1 MSKTIPV
8 IDIFAGPG
16 GLGEGFTSFKDYKKR
31 TPFRVALSIEKDPQ
45 AHATLELRSF
55 FRQFRSRRVPNA
67 YYRFLRSEISRE
79 ELFSSHP
86 RESRAAAAEAW
97 QAELGRVQLS
107 AVRKRIRLALAGR
120 TPWILIGGPPCQAY
134 SSAGRARNKGVDSYD
149 PQRDVRQTLYVEYL
163 QIIADHQ
170 PAVFIMENVKG
181 LLSATLSTKRLFE
194 RIVSDLRDPVSAIER
209 EGRSTPTRKHLK
221 YRIYSLTVN
230 GGPATL
236 DPSDYV
242 VKAEQHG
249 VPQAR
254 HRVILLGVREDLECG
269 KPRRLRKTRAM
280 PSRAVFHGLPR
291 LRSGVTERKDSGEAW
306 LGAVGSALERA
317 WLGSVRKN
325 GGAAVARQILS
336 VVDDLVIP
344 KKGRGGEFVRCQ
356 CDVDYRK
363 DWFIDKRIGGACNH
377 FARSHM
383 TADLHRYLF
392 ASSFARV
399 NGLSP
404 YLRDF
409 PKRLWP
415 KHTNVGKAVEG
426 TAFFADRFR
435 VQLGDKPATT
445 ITSHIS
451 QDGHYYIH
459 PDSHQCRSLTV
470 REAARLQTFPDNY
483 FFCGNKTSQYIQVG
497 NAVPPLLALQV
508 AAIVHDLI
516 G

>member
-8 IDIFAGPG
+8 IDLFAGPG
-16 GLGEGFTSFKDYKKR
+16 GLGEGFTSFKDSKKR
-31 TPFRVALSIEKDPQ
+31 SPFRIALSIEKDPQ

-55 FRQFRSRRVPNA
+55 YRQFRDRRVPND
-67 YYRFLRSEISRE
+67 YYRCLRAEISRE
-79 ELFSSHP
+79 ELYSAHP

-97 QAELGRVQLS
+97 QAELGAAPLS
-107 AVRKRIRLALAGR
+107 AVRKRIRVALAGR
-120 TPWILIGGPPCQAY
+120 TPWVLIGGPPCQAY
-134 SSAGRARNKGVDSYD
+134 SIAGRARNRGVDSYD
-149 PQRDVRQTLYVEYL
+149 PERDVRQTLYVEYL

-170 PAVFIMENVKG
+170 PAVFVMENVKG
-181 LLSATLSTKRLFE
+181 LLSATLSAKRLFE
-194 RIVSDLRDPVSAIER
+194 RIVSDLRDPLSAIER
-209 EGRSTPTRKHLK
+209 EGRTTPTRRHLK
-221 YRIYSLTVN
+221 YQIYSLSVN
-230 GGPATL
+230 GGPTTL
-236 DPSDYV
+236 DPSNYV

-254 HRVILLGVREDLECG
+254 HRVILLGVREDLEYG
-269 KPRRLRKTRAM
+269 KPRKLRKTRSV
-280 PSRAVFHGLPR
+280 PSKALFQGLPR
-291 LRSGVTERKDSGEAW
+291 LRSGVTERKDTGEAW
-306 LGAVGSALERA
+306 LGAVGSARERA
-317 WLGSVRKN
+317 WLASVRKN
-325 GGAAVARQILS
+325 GGAAVARQVLS
-336 VVDDLVIP
+336 VVHDLVVP
-344 KKGRGGEFVRCQ
+344 KKGRGGEFVKCQ
-356 CDVDYRK
+356 CDIGFRK
-363 DWFIDKRIGGACNH
+363 SWFIDKRIGGACNH

-392 ASSFARV
+392 AASFAKV

-409 PKRLWP
+409 PKRLLP
-415 KHTNVGKAVEG
+415 RHTNVGKAVQG

-435 VQLGDKPATT
+435 VQVGEKPATT

-459 PDSHQCRSLTV
+459 PDSQQCRSLTV

-483 FFCGNKTSQYIQVG
+483 FFCGNRTSQYIQVG

-508 AAIVHDLI
+508 AAIVHELI